1 MSRNG
6 MIGHIL
12 NREPGIYIHMTFGAL
27 RWIIAFAVIIAALCV
42 HTIRINFNPAPPE
55 FPMFIDGKKIT
66 FMGRE
71 PQSITEARAI
81 LASFNHKV
89 QDGDRVLVP

>member
-1 MSRNG
+1 

-12 NREPGIYIHMTFGAL
+12 NREPGLYVHIPP
-27 RWIIAFAVIIAALCV
+27 AVIKGFVVFMLTVIIFFIILIQS
-42 HTIRINFNPAPPE
+42 IRIVFNPAPPE

-81 LASFNHKV
+81 LSRYDHKV
-89 QDGDRVLVP
+89 QDGDKVMVNE